1 MPCFIQYYKIAL
13 ESSKGFSKV
22 DRFLK
27 QILAWQHQKNK
38 VKNSLKAT
46 GNKVTLDG
54 RKKLA
59 GTVA

>member
-13 ESSKGFSKV
+13 ESSKSKV
-22 DRFLK
+22 ERFLK
-27 QILAWQHQKNK
+27 QILVWQHQKNR